1 MPDVQK
7 EPFNVICGVLGTYLF
22 CYSFVSYLLKDR
34 LYISEACTTSPG
46 FTLYAFFPLN
56 AVDLWITSKS

>member
-34 LYISEACTTSPG
+34 LYISEACTASPG
-46 FTLYAFFPLN
+46 FTLDAFFFL
-56 AVDLWITSKS
+56 